1 METKI
6 GLIGLGVLG
15 SAMAPNIINN
25 GFEVFGYDTSP
36 SALEELERFG
46 VQPTQSPSHA
56 ATLSDVLITC
66 LPTVDALL
74 DGESETNSNAFEA
87 VEELSENTD
96 TNRDSVG
103 DQGKGSDQNSEDFQP
118 FEVPPVESIDEN
130 ADRANRLGALI
141 ATLLLFAFAIFW
153 KKRKRSDP

>member
-1 METKI
+1 
-6 GLIGLGVLG
+6 
-15 SAMAPNIINN
+15 MAT
-25 GFEVFGYDTSP
+25 YDPEAVRSRPAAPKESP
-36 SALEELERFG
+36 
-46 VQPTQSPSHA
+46 
-56 ATLSDVLITC
+56 
-66 LPTVDALL
+66 VDALL

-130 ADRANRLGALI
+130 ADRANRLGVLI

-153 KKRKRSDP
+153 KKRKRSDPQSPSANLAGASDLSFPSEALFFINLVPAGH